1 MNELYNEEKFEG
13 GGIVLERV
21 HPQVAV
27 EPFIPYY
34 ERMGYEVK
42 TNVLPNGW
50 TEIIGE
56 KINKPDSDI
65 VEYLQ
70 NHTKDEAYRL
80 NNSNWNS
87 RFISNAQYN
96 VNRDYITNFAKG
108 GRTTHSRRVDARR
121 LSQEPWEQAYLSKRK
136 GNYYED
142 GGEVCPTCGSFAKG
156 GKIDDNVVFSTPFGI
171 GLTKDF
177 LPARKV
183 SGEVILLSDEEIKS
197 GKYPIIDWDKVGE
210 AIENNAEKFAKGGIT
225 EINEDGSNIPPELM
239 AVFNNNY
246 DDDRYGDYLY
256 MEELK
261 EKAREI
267 GYDFD
272 YDLSGTPTEFW
283 KVTPESYAKGGEV
296 KIKEGDDVRG
306 FGHKYGT
313 SVISVDEKNK
323 TFDIKYSD
331 HWDSSV
337 KSYPFSSVKLHED
350 FEDYTE
356 DDLQDE
362 EVTWVRVSSYDKGG
376 KTKINWSEYYE
387 KGGTIMSKEMQDK
400 LFDSD
405 GARKIDRKSIK
416 ELTDYVNSLE
426 QTKSKHFNEK
436 TKKYSPSRQKLHKE
450 ILNEFKDNLVC
461 IESDEPIAILMGGSP
476 ASGKSTFL
484 RKYAP
489 YLLSEE
495 LLRIDADEVRS
506 MLPEY
511 EGWNASQTHLE
522 TKDIVNTL
530 LSDRTIGLP
539 CNFDLIYD
547 GTMNNTKSYLPLIKL
562 LKELGYKIFVVY
574 IDNVPKD
581 VIVDRALK
589 RYQKSGRFVPLEVID
604 DFFSKGKSALNEI
617 KKQVDGYMI
626 VDGGNNNYDI
636 IEEGG
641 MKLPQN
647 REYSKIGSPIK

>member
-283 KVTPESYAKGGEV
+283 KVTPESYAKGGQTKSDSLGYNVFNYTDNIYATDEV
-296 KIKEGDDVRG
+296 FKTKTMANKFIKDFRSRYANQGFYRDNFGNKIKIEDIDLLAIPSD
-306 FGHKYGT
+306 FNPLKKYA
-313 SVISVDEKNK
+313 
-323 TFDIKYSD
+323 
-331 HWDSSV
+331 
-337 KSYPFSSVKLHED
+337 
-350 FEDYTE
+350 
-356 DDLQDE
+356 
-362 EVTWVRVSSYDKGG
+362 KGG